1 MPYLGHSTRH
11 EGDSQNI
18 KPAWWFPEA
27 LFDKII
33 AGRPDNPV
41 DLSLVHC
48 SQRINKEGILSA
60 PHFRKNNCLSL
71 AGYDVDLAKPALKI
85 SG

>member
-1 MPYLGHSTRH
+1 MPYFRFLSVKQ
-11 EGDSQNI
+11 SYSNYI

-48 SQRINKEGILSA
+48 SQRINKEGMLSA

-71 AGYDVDLAKPALKI
+71 AGYDVDLTKPA
-85 SG
+85 